1 MTKCYFHFYNVPHN
15 QKESFSMVSST
26 VLLQKDRADRL
37 RELQSQITEGEL
49 REDEEAVQLARAEF
63 QEIESQ
69 MVEEFHRMAYY

>member
-1 MTKCYFHFYNVPHN
+1 
-15 QKESFSMVSST
+15 MVSST